1 MSQAT
6 LRPIPTGNAV
16 SVEASA
22 SDPLSATRLALVQL
36 ADITPMR
43 SVTSLTVSATL
54 VDADN
59 FAPWE
64 AVAYA
69 ALAE

>member
-1 MSQAT
+1 MSAEA

-36 ADITPMR
+36 SDQVVMR
-43 SVTSLTVSATL
+43 SVTSLTVTATL
-54 VDADN
+54 VDADH

-64 AVAYA
+64 AIAYA